1 MKGFNIAPPGS
12 TGSLAPVA
20 EFSTSLDNF
29 EQQHDILSSTLS
41 NLFTPTF
48 MQKKATFSA
57 GDSFNSMESPPP
69 SLISTVNTVQSANKY
84 NKSTLKPYNKR
95 IAGHKKKWGTLIEAA
110 KVGNVSKMLG
120 RSKSEDSVCNSS
132 TVSSPVHGQVRVTY
146 SQNGQ
151 SYYNS
156 NSNDSPATTTH
167 GYNTPSSAVT
177 PHIRK
182 DHLKPLNV
190 NGPLGVP
197 GVTAGSAGGTH
208 FFHTPTGK
216 LSIYVNCKE

>member
-29 EQQHDILSSTLS
+29 DQQHEILTSTLS

-48 MQKKATFSA
+48 MQKKATFCNS
-57 GDSFNSMESPPP
+57 DSFNSMESPPP
-69 SLISTVNTVQSANKY
+69 SLTSTVSTVQSTNKY
-84 NKSTLKPYNKR
+84 NKSNLKPYNKR

-120 RSKSEDSVCNSS
+120 RSKSEDSVCNTSN
-132 TVSSPVHGQVRVTY
+132 TSSPVHGQVRVTY
-146 SQNGQ
+146 SQNCGQ
-151 SYYNS
+151 NYYS
-156 NSNDSPATTTH
+156 SPNETSATTTTTH
-167 GYNTPSSAVT
+167 QYKLPTIN
-177 PHIRK
+177 K
-182 DHLKPLNV
+182 DHLNPTLVKNAYHAA
-190 NGPLGVP
+190 
-197 GVTAGSAGGTH
+197 GVTVGSGGGTH

-216 LSIYVNCKE
+216 YCGYIKIYKYP

>member
-41 NLFTPTF
+41 NLFTPNF
-48 MQKKATFSA
+48 MQKKATFCAS
-57 GDSFNSMESPPP
+57 DSFNSMESPPP

-84 NKSTLKPYNKR
+84 NKSTLKLYNKR

-132 TVSSPVHGQVRVTY
+132 TTSSPVHGQVRVTY

-156 NSNDSPATTTH
+156 SNSNESTT
-167 GYNTPSSAVT
+167 GPNYNIPTPMAGMPT
-177 PHIRK
+177 PTIRK

-190 NGPLGVP
+190 NGPTTLG
-197 GVTAGSAGGTH
+197 GLTAALNGGNGSAGGSH

-216 LSIYVNCKE
+216 